1 MKKKYHPPT
10 PYTEAIRHIL
20 LWMHKNERDVAI
32 MKIHHPS
39 TLYTEAIRRTLIVD
53 VQKKK
58 EM

>member
-1 MKKKYHPPT
+1 
-10 PYTEAIRHIL
+10 